1 MLLYNKALDPYH
13 TLLRFIV
20 IITSVDKKVI
30 EDERLRIFDFILAN
44 PSHIEKMSLGQ
55 ELSQEKNIF
64 KKYRS
69 NYNHFDPIMLF
80 ESMRPIQQ
88 AVVSSLLE
96 MTVLTNLEGTTRYQ
110 INLANLSEQLT
121 EMAQDKHNSIPKD
134 VVTFIKSYLVNFD
147 LLGNK
152 GLKGASKLMEYK
164 YDLV

>member
-20 IITSVDKKVI
+20 VLTSIGNKTI
-30 EDERLRIFDFILAN
+30 EDERLRIFDFIMAN

-55 ELSQEKNIF
+55 ELLQEKNIF

-69 NYNHFDPIMLF
+69 VYNHFDPIMLF

-110 INLANLSEQLT
+110 INLANVSEGLA
-121 EMAQDKHNSIPKD
+121 EIAQDDQNSIPRD
-134 VVTFIKSYLVNFD
+134 VVAFINGHLVDFD
-147 LLGNK
+147 LLGEK
-152 GLKGASKLMEYK
+152 GLKGASKLMEFR
-164 YDLV
+164 YDFV